1 MKKSLNMALVSSA
14 IMGLTAVGYMQS
26 VQADSIADAMS
37 SGKATVDF
45 RLRYEG
51 VDQTGKS
58 KKANAATLRSRL
70 SYKTSDFQGFSLFMQ
85 GEHVKALVEDYNSK
99 TNGKNDYPVIDDPA
113 TTDLNQAYIAYN
125 MADTT
130 VKLGRQEVVL
140 DNARF
145 VGNVGWRQNAQSFDA
160 LTVVNTALADT
171 TIIYGY
177 VNNINTITGGDTD
190 TKTHLVNASYSGL
203 PIGKVTG
210 YGYFLELTDAPATS
224 NSTLGLRFTGDT
236 EVAEGTK
243 LLYTAEFASQSS
255 YKGGANTIE
264 ADYFFGEFGVNTSGI
279 TAKLGYEVLGG
290 NGTYAFGTPLAT
302 KHGKN
307 GWADMFL
314 VTPKDG
320 LVDLSF
326 SISGKVNGV
335 KLMAVYRNFS
345 ADNGSDKYGSEID
358 LIAVKKFSKNYK
370 LMAKY
375 ASYSADT
382 PDTNSTLSYK
392 KDTDKLWLM
401 GQATF

>member
-1 MKKSLNMALVSSA
+1 MKKTLNTVLSKALVGSA
-14 IMGLTAVGYMQS
+14 VMGLTTAGYMQS
-26 VQADSIADAMS
+26 VQADSFADAMS

-45 RLRYEG
+45 RLRYEN
-51 VDQTGKS
+51 VDQAGKS
-58 KKANAATLRSRL
+58 DKASAATLRSRL
-70 SYKTSDFQGFSLFMQ
+70 SYKTGDFQGFSLFMQ
-85 GEHVKALVEDYNSK
+85 GEHVKALVENYNSK
-99 TNGKNDYPVIDDPA
+99 TNGKDNYPVVADPE
-113 TTDLNQAYIAYN
+113 TSEVNQSYIAYN
-125 MADTT
+125 VTGTT
-130 VKLGRQEVVL
+130 VKLGRQEVIL

-160 LTVVNTALADT
+160 LTVVNTSLADT

-177 VNNINTITGGDTD
+177 VNNVNTITGGDTD

-210 YGYFLELTDAPATS
+210 YGYFLDLIDKPNTS
-224 NSTLGLRFTGDT
+224 NSTLGMRFTGDT
-236 EVAEGTK
+236 EVAEGTE
-243 LLYTAEFASQSS
+243 LLYTAEFASQSA
-255 YKGGANTIE
+255 YKDGASTID
-264 ADYFFGEFGVNTSGI
+264 ADYFLGEFGVNTSGI
-279 TAKLGYEVLGG
+279 TAKLAYEVLGG

-302 KHGKN
+302 KHAMN

-314 VTPKDG
+314 KTPENG

-326 SISGKVNGV
+326 SVSGKVNGV

-358 LIAVKKFSKNYK
+358 LVAVKKFSKNYK
-370 LMAKY
+370 LLAKY

-382 PDTNSTLSYK
+382 YK
-392 KDTDKLWLM
+392 VDTDKLWLM

>member
-1 MKKSLNMALVSSA
+1 MKKSLNIVLSQALVGSA
-14 IMGLTAVGYMQS
+14 IIGLTTASYMQS
-26 VQADSIADAMS
+26 VQADPFADAMS

-45 RLRYEG
+45 RLRYES
-51 VDQTGKS
+51 VDETGIS
-58 KKANAATLRSRL
+58 DKANAMTLRSRL
-70 SYKTSDFQGFSLFMQ
+70 SYKTGDFQGFSLFMQ
-85 GEHVKALVEDYNSK
+85 GEHVKALVDDFNSK
-99 TNGKNDYPVIDDPA
+99 TNGKANYPVVADPA
-113 TTDLNQAYIAYN
+113 TSEVNQSYLAYN

-130 VKLGRQEVVL
+130 VKLGRQEVIF

-145 VGNVGWRQNAQSFDA
+145 IGNVGWRQNAQSFDA
-160 LTVVNTALADT
+160 LTVVNTSLTDT
-171 TIIYGY
+171 TIVYGY
-177 VNNINTITGGDTD
+177 VNNVNTITGGDTD
-190 TKTHLVNASYSGL
+190 TKTHLINASYSGL

-210 YGYFLELTDAPATS
+210 YGYFLELIDAPADS

-255 YKGGANTIE
+255 YKEGASTIA
-264 ADYFFGEFGVNTSGI
+264 ADYFLGEFGVKASGI

-290 NGTYAFGTPLAT
+290 DGTYAFGTPLAT
-302 KHGKN
+302 KHAMN
-307 GWADMFL
+307 GWADKFL
-314 VTPKDG
+314 VTPEDG

-326 SISGKVNGV
+326 SISGKVSGV

-358 LIAVKKFSKNYK
+358 LVAIKKFSKNYK
-370 LMAKY
+370 LLAKY

-382 PDTNSTLSYK
+382 YAT
-392 KDTDKLWLM
+392 DTDKLWLM